1 MRKRILF
8 VEDDQSLLFLYRRV
22 FSRMGYDVLTAVD
35 GEQALQ
41 VFREDPPDVV
51 VVDVKLAGPKDG
63 LQVLRDILKLR
74 RIPAIINTAYARFR
88 ETFASRSAEAYV
100 LKSSDLTELS
110 ETVDRL
116 LSGRE
121 LEAPLTATA

>member
-22 FSRMGYDVLTAVD
+22 FSRMGYDVRTAVD
-35 GEQALQ
+35 GDQALE
-41 VFREDPPDVV
+41 VVREEPPDVV
-51 VVDVKLAGPKDG
+51 VLDVKLAGPKDG
-63 LQVLRDILKLR
+63 LQVLREILKLR

-88 ETFASRSAEAYV
+88 ETFASRSADAYV

-110 ETVDRL
+110 DTVDRL
-116 LSGRE
+116 LTGRVLAE
-121 LEAPLTATA
+121 PLTATA